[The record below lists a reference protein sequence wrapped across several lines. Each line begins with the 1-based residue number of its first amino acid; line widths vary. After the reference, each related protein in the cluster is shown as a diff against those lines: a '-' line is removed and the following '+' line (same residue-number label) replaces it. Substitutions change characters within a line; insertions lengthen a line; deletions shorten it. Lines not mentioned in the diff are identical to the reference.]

1 MTDELQNQLHSESL
15 SSLSYNAFIESPE
28 PSFKHTTY
36 FSVYD
41 ALLER
46 YRGSPITFLEIG
58 VLNGGSLFMW
68 RKFFGDSA
76 RIIGIDLNP
85 EAKKW
90 EEHGFEIFIGSQE
103 DPTFWAEFCE
113 SVEEIDVVLDDG
125 GHTYLQQIIT
135 TETLL
140 GRIKDQGMLIVEDT
154 HTSYMSGFGDPKI
167 GFMNYILQTIHRI
180 NSRFGAFQPAQADR
194 RVWSVEVFESIAAF
208 KVNKSASQME
218 SEPVWNREPAPSELA
233 KDFRYERA
241 AATESEKRAVANLV
255 TRAFQIHSE

>member
-1 MTDELQNQLHSESL
+1 MEDQISNELADSP
-15 SSLSYNAFIESPE
+15 SYQAFMDSPE

-36 FSVYD
+36 FSAYD

-46 YRGSPITFLEIG
+46 YRGKPITFVEIG

-68 RKFFGDSA
+68 RNFFGDAA

-85 EAKKW
+85 QAKKW

-180 NSRFGAFQPAQADR
+180 NTRFGSFQPAQADR

-208 KVNKSASQME
+208 KVDNKASQME
-218 SEPVWNREPAPSELA
+218 SRPVWNREPAPSELA
-233 KDFRYERA
+233 KDYRYERA
-241 AATESEKRAVANLV
+241 AATESEKKAVANLIR
-255 TRAFQIHSE
+255 RAFQIHPE

>member
-1 MTDELQNQLHSESL
+1 MEDELESQLAESP
-15 SSLSYNAFIESPE
+15 SYRAFTESPE
-28 PSFKHTTY
+28 ASFKHTTY
-36 FSVYD
+36 FPVYD
-41 ALLER
+41 VLLQR
-46 YRGSPITFLEIG
+46 YQNTPITFVEIG

-113 SVEEIDVVLDDG
+113 SVEDIDVVLDDG

-180 NSRFGAFQPAQADR
+180 NSRFGSFQPVQTDR

-208 KVNKSASQME
+208 KVHKKASHLE
-218 SEPVWNREPAPSELA
+218 SRPVWNQELA
-233 KDFRYERA
+233 PGEMAKDYRHERA
-241 AATESEKRAVANLV
+241 AVTEVEKKAVAQLL
-255 TRAFQIHSE
+255 TRAFRIHSE

>member
-1 MTDELQNQLHSESL
+1 MEDQISNELADSP
-15 SSLSYNAFIESPE
+15 SYQAFMDSPE

-36 FSVYD
+36 FSAYD

-46 YRGSPITFLEIG
+46 YRGKPITFVEIG

-68 RKFFGDSA
+68 RNFFGDAA

-90 EEHGFEIFIGSQE
+90 EEYGFEIFIGSQE
-103 DPTFWAEFCE
+103 DPSFWKRFCE
-113 SVEEIDVVLDDG
+113 SIDEIDVLLDDG

-140 GRIKDQGMLIVEDT
+140 DRINDEGVLIVEDT
-154 HTSYMSGFGDPKI
+154 HTSYMRGFGDQSI
-167 GFMNYILQTIHRI
+167 GFMNYIMQTIHRI
-180 NSRFGAFQPAQADR
+180 NSRFGAFKPPQADR

-208 KVNKSASQME
+208 KVDKKKSNLE
-218 SEPVWNREPAPSELA
+218 SKPLWNREPEPGELE
-233 KDFRYERA
+233 KDYRHEGASITEVEKKAIA
-241 AATESEKRAVANLV
+241 ALV
-255 TRAFQIHSE
+255 SNAFQIHPR

>member
-1 MTDELQNQLHSESL
+1 MKDNPESQLAGSP
-15 SSLSYNAFIESPE
+15 SYEAFLDSPE
-28 PSFKHTTY
+28 PSYKHTTY
-36 FSVYD
+36 FAAYD
-41 ALLER
+41 ALLNQ
-46 YRGSPITFLEIG
+46 YRDKPITFVEIG

-90 EEHGFEIFIGSQE
+90 EAHGFEIFIGSQE
-103 DPTFWAEFCE
+103 DPNFWTKFCE
-113 SVEEIDVVLDDG
+113 SVNEIDVVLDDG

-135 TETLL
+135 TELLL
-140 GRIKDQGMLIVEDT
+140 GQIKDKGMLIIEDT

-180 NSRFGAFQPAQADR
+180 NSRFGSFHPTQADR

-208 KVNKSASQME
+208 KVDKKASHLE
-218 SEPVWNREPAPSELA
+218 SRPVWNRELAPGEMA
-233 KDFRYERA
+233 KDYRHERVA
-241 AATESEKRAVANLV
+241 VTEADKKVVAQLI
-255 TRAFQIHSE
+255 TRAFQIHPK

>member
-1 MTDELQNQLHSESL
+1 MQDQVSNELAHSP
-15 SSLSYNAFIESPE
+15 SYQAFMESPE

-36 FSVYD
+36 FSAYD
-41 ALLER
+41 TLLER
-46 YRGSPITFLEIG
+46 YRDKPITFVEIG

-68 RKFFGDSA
+68 RNFFGDAA

-85 EAKKW
+85 QAKKW

-180 NSRFGAFQPAQADR
+180 NTRFGSFQPAQADR

-208 KVNKSASQME
+208 KVDNKASQME
-218 SEPVWNREPAPSELA
+218 SRPVWNREPAPSELA
-233 KDFRYERA
+233 KDYRYERA
-241 AATESEKRAVANLV
+241 AATESEKKAVANLIR
-255 TRAFQIHSE
+255 RAFQIHPE

>member
-1 MTDELQNQLHSESL
+1 MENESESPL
-15 SSLSYNAFIESPE
+15 TDSPSYRAFIESPE
-28 PSFKHTTY
+28 PSYKHTTY
-36 FSVYD
+36 FHVYD
-41 ALLER
+41 ALLQR
-46 YRGSPITFLEIG
+46 YRGRPITFVEIG

-140 GRIKDQGMLIVEDT
+140 SRIKDQGMLIVEDT

-180 NSRFGAFQPAQADR
+180 NSRFGTFQPAQGDR

-208 KVNKSASQME
+208 KVDKKASQME
-218 SEPVWNREPAPSELA
+218 SEPIWNREPAPSELA
-233 KDFRYERA
+233 RDYRYERA
-241 AATESEKRAVANLV
+241 AVTESEKRAVANLV
-255 TRAFQIHSE
+255 TRAFQIHPE

>member
-1 MTDELQNQLHSESL
+1 MEYELESQLAESP
-15 SSLSYNAFIESPE
+15 SYKAFTESPE

-36 FSVYD
+36 FAVYD
-41 ALLER
+41 TLLEQ
-46 YRGSPITFLEIG
+46 YRNAPITFVEIG

-103 DPTFWAEFCE
+103 DPAFWAEFCE

-208 KVNKSASQME
+208 KVNNSASQME
-218 SEPVWNREPAPSELA
+218 SKPVWNREPAPSELA